1 MDLPVPTGQ
10 KSVIPLILLLLL
22 LAVIAFFAL
31 GSLNLAGS
39 TTQTGQC
46 PPFNAQQEAFN
57 LAQRTEQFRRAK
69 PEAVN
74 YGNGSY
80 TICYTNG
87 KIAYF
92 TFPQPFRG
100 FYDKNAPGEE
110 YKTHSEQATYVWPGR
125 KLAALPLV
133 ASQIQWIQVVIFSQ
147 VIVCPPCQNDMKS
160 WQTGLRG

>member
-1 MDLPVPTGQ
+1 MGLPVPTGQ
-10 KSVIPLILLLLL
+10 KSVIPLILFLLL

-57 LAQRTEQFRRAK
+57 LAQRTEQFRIARLVRA
-69 PEAVN
+69 N

-87 KIAYF
+87 KIDYF
-92 TFPQPFRG
+92 TFPMPFKG
-100 FYDKNAPGEE
+100 FYSNASPGKDYKNA
-110 YKTHSEQATYVWPGR
+110 
-125 KLAALPLV
+125 
-133 ASQIQWIQVVIFSQ
+133 
-147 VIVCPPCQNDMKS
+147 
-160 WQTGLRG
+160 